1 MANIYTDV
9 DGKNITKWL
18 KSNTVAF
25 AAAYRASAVKEEDG
39 DEDSLALL
47 PDDRV
52 IAIIE
57 QIPGNENS
65 EQDGQQVRKD
75 RLAALVTES
84 EEGDEA
90 DEVPLTAASKSE
102 LSQLARK
109 QSEVFDKDVDS
120 ILESIAD
127 AKETQMGGPVLLA
140 DHLFDLYG
148 GERDKESGMMVRCPA
163 VMAWPVPGSSYKSDF
178 WKLRNETP
186 DIHKFK
192 DHATGT
198 EYTIR
203 FYRDLAN
210 GTAHGV
216 QLLSDIKDLNLL
228 KDGTAGV
235 KNKELLIY
243 HGKSDQR
250 IAKLSQLQARQSAR
264 TNAFSKAAGFIQT
277 ITRWNELGFV
287 AKGSRWGFSV
297 ADATK
302 HMDEVA
308 RRNKPI
314 KFITVKGAEV
324 DSSDPISLSQ
334 FLSLQHPAKGATRT
348 RFEVAIALGGTVG
361 NIKDTLK
368 KAAPV
373 TPDDKS
379 KQGGDK
385 DKTGKDIGIPTPE
398 ELVATARMFA
408 TGLDEAGGNQAQ
420 ALAYRS
426 RLLKHFNVQTAEIT
440 EELIDLDDMVKS
452 INDFLIP
459 YRKRI
464 NDALEAQAKA
474 A

>member
-1 MANIYTDV
+1 MANLYTDK

-18 KSNTVAF
+18 KANTPAF
-25 AAAYRASAVKEEDG
+25 AAAYRASAVAEEDG

-52 IAIIE
+52 IAILE
-57 QIPGNENS
+57 QFPGNENS
-65 EQDGQQVRKD
+65 ETDGQQVRKD
-75 RLAALVTES
+75 RLAALVDES
-84 EEGDEA
+84 DEGDETS
-90 DEVPLTAASKSE
+90 ELPLTAASKSE

-109 QSEVFDKDVDS
+109 QSEVLDGEVDS
-120 ILESIAD
+120 ILEGIAD
-127 AKETQMGGPVLLA
+127 AKETQIGGPVLLA
-140 DHLFDLYG
+140 DHLFDLYK
-148 GERDKESGMMVRCPA
+148 GERDKASGMMVRCLA

-203 FYRDLAN
+203 YYRDLAD
-210 GTAHGV
+210 GTPCGKE
-216 QLLSDIKDLNLL
+216 LLSDIKDLSLL

-235 KNKELLIY
+235 KNKDLLIY

-250 IAKLSQLQARQSAR
+250 IAKLSQLQARRSAR
-264 TNAFSKAAGFIQT
+264 TNAFSKAVGFIQT
-277 ITRWNELGFV
+277 ITRWRELGFV
-287 AKGSRWGFSV
+287 DKGSRWGYSV
-297 ADATK
+297 ADATQ

-314 KFITVKGAEV
+314 KFITVKGDEV

-334 FLSLQHPAKGATRT
+334 FLSLQHPAKGANRT

-368 KAAPV
+368 KAAK
-373 TPDDKS
+373 TADDKS
-379 KQGGDK
+379 KQGDNQDK
-385 DKTGKDIGIPTPE
+385 SGKDIGIPSPG
-398 ELVATARMFA
+398 ELVAYANMFC
-408 TGLDEAGGNQAQ
+408 TGVDETGNKAQ

-426 RLLKHFNVQTAEIT
+426 RLMKHFNVQTSEVT
-440 EELIDLDDMVKS
+440 EELMTLQELV
-452 INDFLIP
+452 NELTVFLTP
-459 YRKRI
+459 YQPRI
-464 NDALEAQAKA
+464 QKGYEEQAKVA
-474 A
+474 

>member
-9 DGKNITKWL
+9 AGKNITKWL

-52 IAIIE
+52 IAIVE
-57 QIPGNENS
+57 NIPGNENS

-75 RLAALVTES
+75 RLNALVEES
-84 EEGDEA
+84 EEGDETE
-90 DEVPLTAASKSE
+90 EVPLSAASKSE

-109 QSEVFDKDVDS
+109 QSEVLDEEVDS
-120 ILESIAD
+120 ILEGIAD
-127 AKETQMGGPVLLA
+127 AKETQIGGPVLLA
-140 DHLFDLYG
+140 DHLFDLYK
-148 GERDKESGMMVRCPA
+148 GERDKQSGMMVSCKA

-203 FYRDLAN
+203 YYRDLAD
-210 GTAHGV
+210 GTAHGKS
-216 QLLSDIKDLNLL
+216 LLSDIKDLSLL

-235 KNKELLIY
+235 KNKDLLIY

-250 IAKLSQLQARQSAR
+250 VAKLSQLQARRSAR
-264 TNAFSKAAGFIQT
+264 TNAFSKAIGFIQT
-277 ITRWNELGFV
+277 ITRWQDLGFV
-287 AKGSRWGFSV
+287 EKGSRWGYSV

-334 FLSLQHPAKGATRT
+334 FLSLQHPAKGANRT

-368 KAAPV
+368 KAPK
-373 TPDDKS
+373 TPDAAS
-379 KQGGDK
+379 KQGGNE
-385 DKTGKDIGIPTPE
+385 DKTGKDQGIPTYG
-398 ELVATARMFA
+398 ELVAVANMFV
-408 TGLDEAGGNQAQ
+408 TGLDETEGNKAM

-426 RLLKHFNVQTAEIT
+426 KLMSHFNTKTPEVD
-440 EELIDLDDMVKS
+440 EELLSLQELVNELVTFLTPYQPRIKRVLD
-452 INDFLIP
+452 
-459 YRKRI
+459 
-464 NDALEAQAKA
+464 EQAA